1 MRAVQVTR
9 FGGPEALDV
18 VDPPDPP
25 PGDGGQYEISS
36 SGVNVADTH
45 HSLSRSHLSSSDG
58 GT

>member
-45 HSLSRSHLSSSDG
+45 HSLSQESPQLL
-58 GT
+58 